1 MKRLLFALLL
11 VLVVT
16 AYVQAGF
23 KMFAPGEK
31 EPLMYVE
38 PDQQAQAAR
47 TLAIVLFSHANV

>member
-31 EPLMYVE
+31 CPL
-38 PDQQAQAAR
+38 QSR
-47 TLAIVLFSHANV
+47 NSIVLIFSMIHFLSSPG